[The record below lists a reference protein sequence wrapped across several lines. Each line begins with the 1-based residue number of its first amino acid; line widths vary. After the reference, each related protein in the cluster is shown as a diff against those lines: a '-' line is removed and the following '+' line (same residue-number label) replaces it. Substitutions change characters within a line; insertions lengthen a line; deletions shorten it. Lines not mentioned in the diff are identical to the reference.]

1 MSSKRLLFS
10 LLKHYLSSVVPQNFL
25 VSNQTYQTFFILLK
39 STNILQPKK
48 ITISNVNLTGPN
60 YRQTPTI
67 LAAAIRKFFMRKHT
81 SSQVTKAKILRAVA
95 SSTAIETGVSI
106 PKIEQQLKQNQ
117 AQAKAV
123 GLAR

>member
-1 MSSKRLLFS
+1 M
-10 LLKHYLSSVVPQNFL
+10 
-25 VSNQTYQTFFILLK
+25 SNQTYQTFFILLK

>member
-1 MSSKRLLFS
+1 MK
-10 LLKHYLSSVVPQNFL
+10 
-25 VSNQTYQTFFILLK
+25 
-39 STNILQPKK
+39 
-48 ITISNVNLTGPN
+48 LTGLIYP
-60 YRQTPTI
+60 QTPTI

-95 SSTAIETGVSI
+95 SSTAIETGVSVH
-106 PKIEQQLKQNQ
+106 KIEQQLKKNQ